1 MEPSTPAGDAPDRR
15 RMLAIYLRD
24 HYAGSTAG
32 LALVRR
38 CRQSNR
44 GNIWDRGLAPIET
57 EIEEDRLTLES
68 VMGSLGVEPSPVKSS
83 LAAIGERFA
92 RLKSNGRLIGYS
104 PLSRLI
110 ELETL
115 AAAIATKRKLWRTL
129 RHVSELNTS
138 QLDQLIER
146 ATGQLDRMSYLHD
159 QAAQATFENQS
170 AAMSEAV

>member
-1 MEPSTPAGDAPDRR
+1 METSTPAGDAPDRR

-44 GNIWDRGLAPIET
+44 GNPWGRGLAPIEA

-68 VMGSLGVEPSPVKSS
+68 VMGSLGVEPSPVKSAF
-83 LAAIGERFA
+83 AAIGERFA
-92 RLKSNGRLIGYS
+92 RLKSNGRLIGYT

-115 AAAIATKRKLWRTL
+115 AAGIATKRKLWRTL
-129 RHVSELNTS
+129 RHVSEVNSS
-138 QLDQLIER
+138 QMDQLIER
-146 ATGQLDRMSYLHD
+146 ATAQLDGVLDLHD